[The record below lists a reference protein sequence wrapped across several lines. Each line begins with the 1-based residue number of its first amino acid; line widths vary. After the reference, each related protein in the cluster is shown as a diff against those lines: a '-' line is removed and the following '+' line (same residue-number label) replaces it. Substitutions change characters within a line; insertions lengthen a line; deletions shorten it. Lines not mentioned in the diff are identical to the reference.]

1 MDDKCQRDG
10 VFIAK
15 VYHVSEKGKRKGT
28 PRIKRKRKKEAKIE
42 QTNKNIQISLKKEIK
57 RKECKEWNYM
67 DDCVC
72 QQETILSTFLCA
84 DYRII

>member
-28 PRIKRKRKKEAKIE
+28 PRIKKKKNEKKEAKIE
-42 QTNKNIQISLKKEIK
+42 QTNKNIQIILKNKTK
-57 RKECKEWNYM
+57 RKDFKEWNYM

-72 QQETILSTFLCA
+72 PTRNDFIYFLVC
-84 DYRII
+84 